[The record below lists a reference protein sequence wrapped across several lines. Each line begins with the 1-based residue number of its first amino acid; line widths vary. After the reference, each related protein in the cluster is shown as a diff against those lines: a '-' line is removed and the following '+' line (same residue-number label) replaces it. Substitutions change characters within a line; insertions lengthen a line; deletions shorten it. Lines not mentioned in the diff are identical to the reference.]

1 MAGEDDEMGVK
12 AGIAFPARIE
22 LWQREGVVSASAC
35 EARIELRG
43 FLVVRSVVSFATGLS
58 GSS

>member
-22 LWQREGVVSASAC
+22 LRQREGVVSASAY